1 MAKKRP
7 SWDDIKSEYITTE
20 ISYRKLCDKYKL
32 SYNAVTKRAI
42 KEKWFEAKKQNSIK
56 VVSETVDKFNN
67 QASDERAKKLFSI
80 AESADKMAD
89 TIHRVMDDTDQF
101 FRRTNLAGEDIVSK
115 KADTKAMKEL
125 ASAMKDLTSVLRN
138 VYNIPTEAESISL
151 QIARERLEIEKRNS
165 EREEDGI
172 TTGIVLIP
180 QVMDDDDEE

>member
-7 SWDDIKSEYITTE
+7 SWEELKAEYITGNM
-20 ISYRKLCDKYKL
+20 SYRDLAKKHKMSAPLIM
-32 SYNAVTKRAI
+32 KRGG
-42 KEKWFEAKKQNSIK
+42 KEGWFELRKQNGQK
-56 VVSETVDKFNN
+56 VMAKLTERVNN
-67 QASDERAKKLFSI
+67 EKVNKLATI

-89 TIHRVMDDTDQF
+89 TIHRVMEDTDQF
-101 FRRTNLAGEDIVSK
+101 FRRTNLAGEEIVSQ

-151 QIARERLEIEKRNS
+151 QIARERLEIEKKNA
-165 EREEDGI
+165 EREEDMGV

-180 QVMDDDDEE
+180 QVADDDEE

>member
-1 MAKKRP
+1 MAKKKP
-7 SWDDIKSEYITTE
+7 SWEELKAEYVTGNM
-20 ISYRKLCDKYKL
+20 SYRELSEKYKISHSL
-32 SYNAVTKRAI
+32 IMKRAA
-42 KEKWFEAKKQNSIK
+42 KEKWTTARKKNGRK
-56 VVSETVDKFNN
+56 VIEKLTNKVNN
-67 QASDERAKKLFSI
+67 EKVNKLATI

-180 QVMDDDDEE
+180 QVMDDDEE

>member
-7 SWDDIKSEYITTE
+7 SWEELKAEYITGNM
-20 ISYRKLCDKYKL
+20 SYRDL
-32 SYNAVTKRAI
+32 
-42 KEKWFEAKKQNSIK
+42 AKKHKMSAPLIMKRGVKEGWFGLRKQNGQK
-56 VVSETVDKFNN
+56 VMAKLT
-67 QASDERAKKLFSI
+67 ERVNEEKVNKLATI

-89 TIHRVMDDTDQF
+89 TIHRVMEDTDQF
-101 FRRTNLAGEDIVSK
+101 FRRTNLAGEEIVSQ

-151 QIARERLEIEKRNS
+151 QIARERLEIEKKNA
-165 EREEDGI
+165 EREEDMGV

-180 QVMDDDDEE
+180 QVADDDEE

>member
-7 SWDDIKSEYITTE
+7 SWDELKTEYVTTD
-20 ISYRKLCDKYKL
+20 ISYNQLADKYKI
-32 SYNAVTKRAI
+32 SRNTVRNRGVR
-42 KEKWFEAKKQNSIK
+42 EKWFDAKKTF
-56 VVSETVDKFNN
+56 VSEKVAKTAEKFKEKVSEEKAN
-67 QASDERAKKLFSI
+67 KLFSI

-138 VYNIPTEAESISL
+138 VYNIPTEAEQVSL
-151 QIARERLEIEKRNS
+151 QLARERLEIEKKNA
-165 EREEDGI
+165 EREEDMGV

-180 QVMDDDDEE
+180 QVADDDEE

>member
-7 SWDDIKSEYITTE
+7 SWEKIKSEYITGNV
-20 ISYRKLCDKYKL
+20 SYRKLIDKYGL
-32 SYNAVTKRAI
+32 SSTALY
-42 KEKWFEAKKQNSIK
+42 Q
-56 VVSETVDKFNN
+56 
-67 QASDERAKKLFSI
+67 RAKKERWVELKKQHSSEIVAKTVQKFTENESERRANKLSTI

-89 TIHRVMDDTDQF
+89 TIHRVMEDTDQF

-125 ASAMKDLTSVLRN
+125 SSAMKDLTSVLRN

-180 QVMDDDDEE
+180 QVMDDDEE

>member
-7 SWDDIKSEYITTE
+7 SWDELKAEYVTGNM
-20 ISYRKLCDKYKL
+20 SYRELSEKYKISHSL
-32 SYNAVTKRAI
+32 IMKRAA
-42 KEKWFEAKKQNSIK
+42 KEKWTTARKKNGIK
-56 VVSETVDKFNN
+56 VIEKLTNKVNN
-67 QASDERAKKLFSI
+67 EKVNKLATI

-89 TIHRVMDDTDQF
+89 TIHRVMEDTDQF
-101 FRRTNLAGEDIVSK
+101 FRRTNLAGEEIVSQ

-151 QIARERLEIEKRNS
+151 QIARERLEIEKKNA
-165 EREEDGI
+165 EREEDMGV

-180 QVMDDDDEE
+180 QVADDDEE

>member
-7 SWDDIKSEYITTE
+7 SWEELKAEYITGNM
-20 ISYRKLCDKYKL
+20 SYRDLAKKHKMSAPLIM
-32 SYNAVTKRAI
+32 KRGG
-42 KEKWFEAKKQNSIK
+42 KEGWFELRKQNGQK
-56 VVSETVDKFNN
+56 VMAKLT
-67 QASDERAKKLFSI
+67 ERVNEEKVNKLATI

-89 TIHRVMDDTDQF
+89 TIHRVMEDTDQF

-180 QVMDDDDEE
+180 QVMDDDEE

>member
-1 MAKKRP
+1 MAKKKP
-7 SWDDIKSEYITTE
+7 DWDDIRTEYVTSET
-20 ISYRKLCDKYKL
+20 SYRKLADKYKIN
-32 SYNAVTKRAI
+32 YQTIAKTARA
-42 KEKWFEAKKQNSIK
+42 EKWVNKRKEHTNKILTKTS
-56 VVSETVDKFNN
+56 DKIAESKAN
-67 QASDERAKKLFSI
+67 KLATI

-89 TIHRVMDDTDQF
+89 TIHRVMEDTDQF
-101 FRRTNLAGEDIVSK
+101 FRRTTLAGEEIVSQ

-180 QVMDDDDEE
+180 QVMDDDEE

>member
-7 SWDDIKSEYITTE
+7 SWEELKAEYVTGNM
-20 ISYRKLCDKYKL
+20 SYRQLAQKHKISPHQLMNRGC
-32 SYNAVTKRAI
+32 
-42 KEKWFEAKKQNSIK
+42 KEGWFELRKQNGQK
-56 VVSETVDKFNN
+56 VLAKLTDKVNN
-67 QASDERAKKLFSI
+67 EKVNKLATI

-89 TIHRVMDDTDQF
+89 TIHRVMEDTDQF
-101 FRRTNLAGEDIVSK
+101 FRRTNLAGEEIVSQ

-151 QIARERLEIEKRNS
+151 QIARERLEIEKKNA
-165 EREEDGI
+165 EREEDMGV

-180 QVMDDDDEE
+180 QVADDDEE